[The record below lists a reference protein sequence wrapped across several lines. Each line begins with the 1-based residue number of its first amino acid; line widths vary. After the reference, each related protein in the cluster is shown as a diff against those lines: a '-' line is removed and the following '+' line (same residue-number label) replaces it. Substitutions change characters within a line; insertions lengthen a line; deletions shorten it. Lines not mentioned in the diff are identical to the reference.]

1 MELAALKNHLEG
13 IVFKE
18 KDAFVTHREI
28 NWPKLGKLG
37 GFFILIVVVMV
48 LFMPTPEPQSTT
60 FREGKED
67 GNEDLSPHMQMSDAM
82 SHEPSATGLAYKS
95 QGSYDY
101 LSSPRSLSGQGFRD
115 VDRNSSMIISRS
127 GVDSKNQ
134 LAPGARIPVRL
145 YQGVIVSGQPMP
157 IIATVSDDVIQEDSV
172 AIPDGS
178 KVFGELSFDDTSE
191 RAGVTWRS
199 VQFPDGRE
207 RQISG
212 IGLGVDGQIGIEG
225 RIHSDGMKN
234 TAGQFLS
241 RFIGAYAEGSM
252 QKGALGSSGGGHANG
267 FRNAVAETA
276 KDRSSAYAENLKK
289 QRRWIEVNA
298 GTEFLAVI
306 NQPFTFRDPGASY
319 GQ

>member
-1 MELAALKNHLEG
+1 MELAALKKHLEG

-18 KDAFVTHREI
+18 KDPFVTHREI

-37 GFFILIVVVMV
+37 GLFVLIVVVL
-48 LFMPTPEPQSTT
+48 LFMPTPEPQSTI

-67 GNEDLSPHMQMSDAM
+67 GNEDLSANMQMSDALN
-82 SHEPSATGLAYKS
+82 HEPSATGLVYKS
-95 QGSYDY
+95 QGNYDY
-101 LSSPRSLSGQGFRD
+101 LSSPRRFSGQGFRD
-115 VDRNSSMIISRS
+115 VDRSSSMIISRS
-127 GVDSKNQ
+127 GIDSKNQ
-134 LAPGARIPVRL
+134 LPLGARIPVRL

-157 IIATVSDDVIQEDSV
+157 IIATVSDDVVQEDSV

-178 KVFGELSFDDTSE
+178 KVFGELSFDDNSE
-191 RAGVTWRS
+191 RASVTWRS

-207 RQISG
+207 RQITG
-212 IGLGVDGQIGIEG
+212 IGLGIDGQLGIEG

-252 QKGALGSSGGGHANG
+252 QKGVLGSSDGGHANG

-276 KDRSSAYAENLKK
+276 KDRSSAYAEDLKK